1 MTLTVVAELGS
12 SACPAEK
19 GVCVRCPEPNYW
31 APASCRAAPPEN
43 KVTQLTEFDISL
55 RGVRQGDLLSNIVF
69 ICYIYGYSFRLI
81 CGMSNKF
88 LGPNVP

>member
-31 APASCRAAPPEN
+31 APASCRAAPPEQHN
-43 KVTQLTEFDISL
+43 AYNINGIYQL
-55 RGVRQGDLLSNIVF
+55 
-69 ICYIYGYSFRLI
+69 
-81 CGMSNKF
+81 F
-88 LGPNVP
+88 LTRK